1 MVVGLAEV
9 DCPVLITGPSGVGKE
24 LVADIIHTNSERK
37 EGPFI
42 KVNCGAIP
50 ENLMESELF
59 GYESGA
65 FSGASR
71 AGKLGYFAL
80 AHKGTLLLNE
90 IGELPV
96 HKQVK
101 LLRAVR
107 DKSIVRV
114 GGTKPF
120 RSRMTSSIRGAAVT
134 GKATSDNWKTPWKG
148 SL

>member
-96 HKQVK
+96 HMQVK